1 MFLCDIL
8 YITHKSHKLKS
19 VLSYMGPILN
29 TIIGAGIKLACNLL
43 NAWLEQKRQDQ
54 LALAARDEKMLDA
67 LIASQEKNANDP
79 FVKVTRR
86 ILFMSITFTMCFLMI
101 YYAFNPQIEYSL
113 IVPKGDSGKLG
124 FVSWIFGG
132 KDWEMVKMTGGL
144 MLASFMD
151 LCFMVVG
158 FYAIPSKRR

>member
-1 MFLCDIL
+1 
-8 YITHKSHKLKS
+8 
-19 VLSYMGPILN
+19 MGPILN

-54 LALAARDEKMLDA
+54 LALAARDETMLNA
-67 LIASQEKNANDP
+67 LIASQEKNANDS

-86 ILFMSITFTMCFLMI
+86 VLFMSITFTMCFLMI
-101 YYAFNPQIEYSL
+101 YYAMNPDIEYSV
-113 IVPKGDSGKLG
+113 IVPKGDTGKLG

>member
-1 MFLCDIL
+1 
-8 YITHKSHKLKS
+8 
-19 VLSYMGPILN
+19 MGPILN
-29 TIIGAGIKLACNLL
+29 TIIGAGIKLGCNLL
-43 NAWLEQKRQDQ
+43 NSWLEQKRQDQ

-67 LIASQEKNANDP
+67 LIRSQAQNASDP

-124 FVSWIFGG
+124 FVSWILGG

>member
-1 MFLCDIL
+1 
-8 YITHKSHKLKS
+8 
-19 VLSYMGPILN
+19 MGPILN
-29 TIIGAGIKLACNLL
+29 TIIGAGIKLGCNLI

-54 LALAARDEKMLDA
+54 LALAARDDKMLNA
-67 LIASQEKNANDP
+67 LISSQEKNSSDP

-101 YYAFNPQIEYSL
+101 YYALNPDITYNL
-113 IVPKGDSGKLG
+113 IVPKGDNSKFG
-124 FVSWIFGG
+124 FFSWIFGG
-132 KDWEMVKMTGGL
+132 KDWDMVEMTGGL

>member
-1 MFLCDIL
+1 
-8 YITHKSHKLKS
+8 
-19 VLSYMGPILN
+19 MGPIIN
-29 TIIGAGIKLACNLL
+29 TIIGAGIKLGANLI
-43 NAWLEQKRQDQ
+43 NFWLEQKRQDQ
-54 LALAARDEKMLDA
+54 LALAARDAEMMKA
-67 LIASQEKNANDP
+67 LIASQDKQASDA

-101 YYAFNPQIEYSL
+101 YYALNPHISYNL
-113 IVPKGDSGKLG
+113 IVPKGDTAKWGL
-124 FVSWIFGG
+124 FSWILGG
-132 KDWEMVKMTGGL
+132 EDWQLVQMTGGL